1 MLALFLSGTVAAQS
15 YTAQNTGLIS
25 SAEGNQDTLANIFQP
40 LEPLIF
46 LENVQGSTE
55 FSDAIRDKVIVSN
68 TAELF
73 EWMEFV
79 DSLKNEWFADSL
91 SAHFQSP
98 TLQKSLGEEKAQ
110 REQWVV
116 FWLIFLVFLLGVIRY
131 VFSGYVSFLI
141 YSYYQ
146 DTAFGQISKEDNQ
159 FTSWPFLFMYV
170 FSGLTLALF
179 IYEVLISGHYGNS
192 FPAGIQNYLVLS
204 VSLILLL
211 SLKILFT
218 KFIAFIFESQKVIRQ
233 YIVTIYLSYIN
244 AGLIAL
250 PMVFAM
256 AFLPF
261 EHVRWI
267 IPLTGAIIIIVLLY
281 RVVKVL
287 INLFTQY
294 RFSKFYLIVYLCTL
308 ELSPILVL
316 LKLIYR

>member
-1 MLALFLSGTVAAQS
+1 QLLDFILFMLALFLSGTVAAQS

-25 SAEGNQDTLANIFQP
+25 SAKGNQDTLANIFQP

-146 DTAFGQISKEDNQ
+146 DA
-159 FTSWPFLFMYV
+159 
-170 FSGLTLALF
+170 
-179 IYEVLISGHYGNS
+179 
-192 FPAGIQNYLVLS
+192 
-204 VSLILLL
+204 
-211 SLKILFT
+211 
-218 KFIAFIFESQKVIRQ
+218 
-233 YIVTIYLSYIN
+233 
-244 AGLIAL
+244 
-250 PMVFAM
+250 
-256 AFLPF
+256 
-261 EHVRWI
+261 
-267 IPLTGAIIIIVLLY
+267 
-281 RVVKVL
+281 
-287 INLFTQY
+287 
-294 RFSKFYLIVYLCTL
+294 
-308 ELSPILVL
+308 
-316 LKLIYR
+316 